1 VVTSENENQEGVDNI
16 VNRMVLYGILTKYI
30 APGETVFR
38 YRLSETFR
46 HHIDGMMEV
55 FDTPEGAKVLKNIF
69 YINNK
74 EGDDRKGNLNVMMPI
89 ISRFLSTQRVVE
101 ERLATLPDWE
111 KNSTTQEY
119 SIEEIN
125 DKYDELFNTMDKREL
140 YDMAR
145 TVCDTYLP

>member
-1 VVTSENENQEGVDNI
+1 
-16 VNRMVLYGILTKYI
+16 
-30 APGETVFR
+30 
-38 YRLSETFR
+38 
-46 HHIDGMMEV
+46 
-55 FDTPEGAKVLKNIF
+55 
-69 YINNK
+69 
-74 EGDDRKGNLNVMMPI
+74 MMPI

-111 KNSTTQEY
+111 KNSTTKEY

-125 DKYDELFNTMDKREL
+125 DKDDELFNTVDKKRT